1 MPTHKK
7 IAPTEL
13 AAQVRTRRI
22 IAKPEKRNGLVV
34 WRGGGVCLHAR
45 KPKQRGGARV
55 RRGTRRCR
63 EMIDYRA
70 MRVLLLSLSSE
81 TKDLVHNALAG
92 QGYEIASDSGLTVDE
107 VLALSPEVLITEASP
122 TDLSCCGMISQLKA
136 RSDTRASVKIV
147 MVVRGGALERA
158 RALDLGADDVIT
170 YPFDPVEFAARVRTQ
185 FRERQPEEDL
195 KTMLKYA
202 VQREQMA
209 DIAVESLSGGAVT
222 KHRFWIIPAIFV
234 VSAAAVL
241 AAAFIMISTGR
252 SRKETRQLRA
262 EIARLN
268 NGLGVHDQLLQRTEQ
283 ARNSLDARAK
293 STSDARDSLRA
304 QSEDLRKKMAAAEG
318 PDAQSLKQQL
328 ADTQK
333 RLKLLENEGK
343 IAETIVH
350 SYGPSVCL
358 LHVVVEF
365 LDKESGKPIQI
376 ALDAM
381 GKPQVDDKGMVR
393 LDAGGAGPHLQID
406 IFGTGFLV
414 RRDGRIL
421 TNHHVAEPWWS
432 NDELKELLDHGATAY
447 VLSYKAYFPG
457 TSDGI
462 SAKLDKISSSAD
474 VAVLKLEA
482 PTPSNTT
489 LLELADRSDA
499 TISGEPVVLIGYP
512 TGIEGILA
520 RAGTDVAQKIA
531 DGTQNVN
538 QMVSQL
544 AQQKLI
550 RPTTTQGHIG
560 DVLQDK
566 IVYDAATT
574 SGGSGGP
581 LFNRDG
587 KVIGVNFAIL
597 KGFGGSNLA
606 VPARYA
612 KELLR

>member
-1 MPTHKK
+1 M
-7 IAPTEL
+7 
-13 AAQVRTRRI
+13 VD
-22 IAKPEKRNGLVV
+22 
-34 WRGGGVCLHAR
+34 C
-45 KPKQRGGARV
+45 RV
-55 RRGTRRCR
+55 
-63 EMIDYRA
+63 
-70 MRVLLLSLSSE
+70 MRVLLLNLTAE
-81 TKDLVHNALAG
+81 TNDLANSALAG
-92 QGYEIASDSGLTVDE
+92 QGYDITTESGLTVDE
-107 VLALSPEVLITEASP
+107 VLALSPEVLVTEASP
-122 TDLSCCGMISQLKA
+122 TDLSCCGLISQLKA
-136 RSDTRASVKIV
+136 RSDTRASVKIL

-158 RALDLGADDVIT
+158 RALDLGTDDVISF
-170 YPFDPVEFAARVRTQ
+170 PFERVEFAARVRTQ

-202 VQREQMA
+202 VKREQMA
-209 DIAVESLSGGAVT
+209 DIAVESLSGGAVS
-222 KHRFWIIPAIFV
+222 KHRFWLIPAVFV
-234 VSAAAVL
+234 VSAAAIL
-241 AAAFIMISTGR
+241 AAGFIVFSTGR
-252 SRKETRQLRA
+252 SRKETLQLRS

-268 NGLGVHDQLLQRTEQ
+268 SGLGLHDQLLQRTEQ
-283 ARNSLDARAK
+283 ARTSLEASAKTNSAARE
-293 STSDARDSLRA
+293 SLRV
-304 QSEDLRKKMAAAEG
+304 QSEDLRKKMASAEG

-328 ADTQK
+328 VDTQK

-343 IAETIVH
+343 VAETIVH

-376 ALDAM
+376 ALDGL

-393 LDAGGAGPHLQID
+393 LDTGGAGPHLQID
-406 IFGTGFLV
+406 VFGTGFLV

-421 TNHHVAEPWWS
+421 TNHHVAEPWWT
-432 NDELKELLDHGATAY
+432 NDELKELLDHGAAAY

-457 TSDGI
+457 SSDGI
-462 SAKLDKISSSAD
+462 SAKLDKISSGAD
-474 VAVLKLEA
+474 VAVLKLESPA
-482 PTPSNTT
+482 PSNAT
-489 LLELADRSDA
+489 LLELDERSEA
-499 TISGEPVVLIGYP
+499 SISGEPVVLIGYP

-520 RAGTDVAQKIA
+520 RAGSDVAQKIA
-531 DGTQNVN
+531 DGTQSVN
-538 QMVSQL
+538 QMVAQL
-544 AQQKLI
+544 AAQKLI

>member
-1 MPTHKK
+1 
-7 IAPTEL
+7 
-13 AAQVRTRRI
+13 
-22 IAKPEKRNGLVV
+22 
-34 WRGGGVCLHAR
+34 
-45 KPKQRGGARV
+45 
-55 RRGTRRCR
+55 
-63 EMIDYRA
+63 
-70 MRVLLLSLSSE
+70 MRVLLLNLNSE
-81 TKDLVHNALAG
+81 TNNLVKSALGG
-92 QGYEIASDSGLTVDE
+92 QGYEITTESGLTVDE
-107 VLALSPEVLITEASP
+107 VLALLPEVMITEASP
-122 TDLSCCGMISQLKA
+122 TDLSCCGMIAQLKA
-136 RSDTRASVKIV
+136 RSDTRSSVKIV

-170 YPFDPVEFAARVRTQ
+170 FPFEAVEFAARVRTQ

-209 DIAVESLSGGAVT
+209 DIAVESLSGGAVS
-222 KHRFWIIPAIFV
+222 KHRFWLIPAVFV

-241 AAAFIMISTGR
+241 SAAFIVFSTGR
-252 SRKETRQLRA
+252 SRKETLQLRA

-268 NGLGVHDQLLQRTEQ
+268 SGLGLHDQLLQRTEQ
-283 ARNSLDARAK
+283 MRNTLDASAK
-293 STSDARDSLRA
+293 SNTAARDNLRA
-304 QSEDLRKKMAAAEG
+304 QSEDLRKKMASAEG

-328 ADTQK
+328 VDTQK

-376 ALDAM
+376 ALDTM
-381 GKPQVDDKGMVR
+381 GRPQVDDKGMVR

-406 IFGTGFLV
+406 VFGTGFLV
-414 RRDGRIL
+414 RRDGRIV

-432 NDELKELLDHGATAY
+432 NDELKELLDHGAAAY

-457 TSDGI
+457 SVEGI
-462 SAKLDKISSSAD
+462 SAKLEKISSSAD
-474 VAVLKLEA
+474 VALLKLEA
-482 PTPSNTT
+482 PTPPNAT
-489 LLELADRSDA
+489 LLELDERIEAS
-499 TISGEPVVLIGYP
+499 ISGEPVVLIGYP

-520 RAGTDVAQKIA
+520 RAGTEVAQKIA

-538 QMVSQL
+538 QIVSQL
-544 AQQKLI
+544 AEQRLI

-597 KGFGGSNLA
+597 KEFGGSNLA
-606 VPARYA
+606 VPAKYA
-612 KELLR
+612 KELLK